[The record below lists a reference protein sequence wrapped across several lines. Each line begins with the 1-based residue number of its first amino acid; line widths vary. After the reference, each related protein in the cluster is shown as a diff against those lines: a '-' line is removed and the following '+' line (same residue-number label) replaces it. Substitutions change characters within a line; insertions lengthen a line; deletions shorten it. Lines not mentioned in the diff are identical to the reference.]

1 MEGVMTG
8 KDMIAMS
15 QEDLRRLAV
24 IHKVM
29 DKRVTQIEAAGVLDL
44 SDRQVRRI
52 MTRVQE
58 DGDKGIIHQ
67 SRGQPSHN
75 ATDLKIKKRV
85 INLCKKTY
93 EGFGPTL
100 ASEKL
105 FERDK
110 IEISRETLRQWLKNE
125 KLSYRDRKKRPH
137 RQWRERKHHYGQMV
151 QMDGSHHDWF
161 EGRGSGSWCVLMGY
175 IDDATGIPFAKFCSY
190 EGSLTAMGSFKGYI
204 KKHGIPLSVYLDK
217 HTTYK
222 STKKRTI
229 EDELNNVDPLSQF
242 GRALGDLGVELIHA
256 NSPEA
261 KGRIER
267 LFETFQDRVIKEM
280 RLRKISSI
288 EEANKFLEY
297 YLPVFAKR
305 FGMPP
310 AKEGDLHRPLPKG
323 IDLDRILCVKT
334 ERALNNDFTVA
345 HDKKLYQI
353 LDNVRAQKVMVEERV
368 DGSMIICHKDAI
380 LKFKEITKRPKK
392 IKPPKTYEFRVHK
405 VYMPPAD
412 HPWRRFKINPQ
423 YQQYQ
428 QREKVAPKEK
438 GLLLTTQT

>member
-1 MEGVMTG
+1 MTG

-15 QEDLRRLAV
+15 QEDLKRLAV
-24 IHKVM
+24 IHKVI
-29 DKRVTQIEAAGVLDL
+29 DKRVTQVEAAGILDL
-44 SDRQVRRI
+44 SDRQIRRI
-52 MTRVQE
+52 AIRVSE
-58 DGDKGIIHQ
+58 DGDKGVIHQ

-75 ATDLKIKKRV
+75 AKDLRIKKRAL
-85 INLCKKTY
+85 NLCRGIY

-110 IEISRETLRQWLKNE
+110 IEISRETLRQWLKSE
-125 KLSYRDRKKRPH
+125 KLPYRDRKKRPH

-161 EGRGSGSWCVLMGY
+161 EGRGPWCVLMGY
-175 IDDATGIPFAKFCSY
+175 IDDATGIPFAKFCTC

-217 HTTYK
+217 HSTYK
-222 STKKRTI
+222 STKKLTI
-229 EDELNNVDPLSQF
+229 EDELSNVDPLSQF
-242 GRALGDLGVELIHA
+242 GRALTELGVELIHA
-256 NSPEA
+256 NSPQA

-297 YLPVFAKR
+297 YLPIFAKR
-305 FGMPP
+305 FGVAP

-323 IDLDRILCVKT
+323 INLDRVLCVKT

-353 LDNVRAQKVMVEERV
+353 LNNIRTKKVMVEERI
-368 DGSMIICHKDAI
+368 DGSMIMRYKDTI
-380 LKFKEITKRPKK
+380 LRFREITKRPERKA
-392 IKPPKTYEFRVHK
+392 YEFKLRTAYV
-405 VYMPPAD
+405 PPED
-412 HPWRRFKINPQ
+412 HPWRKFKINPQ
-423 YQQYQ
+423 YAHYS

-438 GLLLTTQT
+438 GLLLALHT

>member
-1 MEGVMTG
+1 MTG

-15 QEDLRRLAV
+15 QEDLRRLEV
-24 IHKVM
+24 IHKAI
-29 DKRVTQIEAAGVLDL
+29 DKRVTQVEAAEILDL
-44 SDRQVRRI
+44 SDRQIRRLVI
-52 MTRVQE
+52 RVSE
-58 DGDKGIIHQ
+58 NGDKGIIHL

-75 ATDLKIKKRV
+75 AKDPKIKNRA
-85 INLCKKTY
+85 INLCRKTY

-105 FERDK
+105 FERDD
-110 IEISRETLRQWLKNE
+110 IEISRETLRQWLKRE
-125 KLSYRDRKKRPH
+125 KLPYKDRKKRPH

-161 EGRGSGSWCVLMGY
+161 EGRGPWCVLMGY
-175 IDDATGIPFAKFCSY
+175 IDDATGIPFAKFCTY
-190 EGSLTAMGSFKGYI
+190 EGSLTAMSGFKGYI

-229 EDELNNVDPLSQF
+229 EDELNDIDPLSQF
-242 GRALGDLGVELIHA
+242 GRAISELGVQLIHA
-256 NSPEA
+256 NSPQA

-280 RLRKISSI
+280 RLRKIGSI
-288 EEANKFLEY
+288 EDANKFLEY
-297 YLPVFAKR
+297 YIPVFAKR
-305 FGMPP
+305 FGVPP

-323 IDLDRILCVKT
+323 IDLNRILCVKT
-334 ERALNNDFTVA
+334 ERTLNNDFTIA

-353 LDNVRAQKVMVEERV
+353 LDNTAAKKLIVEERI
-368 DGSMIICHKDAI
+368 DGSMIMRYKDTV
-380 LKFKEITKRPKK
+380 LRFKEITTRPAKK
-392 IKPPKTYEFRVHK
+392 KKLYEFKMRK
-405 VYMPPAD
+405 IYTPPAD
-412 HPWRRFKINPQ
+412 HPWKRSFKFNPQ
-423 YQQYQ
+423 YPQYQ

-438 GLLLTTQT
+438 GLLLTV

>member
-1 MEGVMTG
+1 MTG

-15 QEDLRRLAV
+15 QGDLRRLEV
-24 IHKVM
+24 IHKAI
-29 DKRVTQIEAAGVLDL
+29 DKRVTQVEAAGILDL
-44 SDRQVRRI
+44 SDRQIRRL
-52 MTRVQE
+52 MARVSK
-58 DGDKGIIHQ
+58 DGDRGIIHA

-75 ATDLKIKKRV
+75 AKDIKIKKKA
-85 INLCKKTY
+85 IGLCRGTY

-110 IEISRETLRQWLKNE
+110 IEISRETLRQWLKHE
-125 KLSYRDRKKRPH
+125 KLPYKDRKKRPH

-161 EGRGSGSWCVLMGY
+161 EGRGPKCVIMGY
-175 IDDATGIPFAKFCSY
+175 IDDATGIPFAKFCPY

-217 HTTYK
+217 HSTYK
-222 STKKRTI
+222 SNKKLTI
-229 EDELNNVDPLSQF
+229 EDELNNIDPLSQF
-242 GRALGDLGVELIHA
+242 GRALSELGVELIHA

-280 RLRKISSI
+280 RLRKISSMD
-288 EEANKFLEY
+288 EANKFLEY

-305 FGMPP
+305 FGVPP

-334 ERALNNDFTVA
+334 ERALNNDFTVM

-353 LDNVRAQKVMVEERV
+353 LDNTRAKKIMVEERI
-368 DGSMIICHKDAI
+368 DGSMLIRYKDTV
-380 LKFKEITKRPKK
+380 LRFKEIVNRPPKK
-392 IKPPKTYEFRVHK
+392 KYEFKLIRK
-405 VYMPPAD
+405 VYIPPSD
-412 HPWRRFKINPQ
+412 HPWKSFKFGSGYPQ
-423 YQQYQ
+423 YSHYS

-438 GLLLTTQT
+438 GLLLTVQTENRTF

>member
-1 MEGVMTG
+1 MTG

-15 QEDLRRLAV
+15 QEDLRRLGV
-24 IHKVM
+24 IHKVT
-29 DKRVTQIEAAGVLDL
+29 DKRVTQVEAAGMLDL
-44 SDRQVRRI
+44 SDRQIRRI
-52 MTRVQE
+52 IARVQE
-58 DGDKGIIHQ
+58 DGDKGIIHA

-75 ATDLKIKKRV
+75 ATDPKIKKRA
-85 INLCKKTY
+85 INLCKETY

-110 IEISRETLRQWLKNE
+110 IEISRETLRQWLRHE
-125 KLSYRDRKKRPH
+125 KLPYKDRKKRPH

-161 EGRGSGSWCVLMGY
+161 EKRGPWCVLMGY
-175 IDDATGIPFAKFCSY
+175 IDDATGIPFAKFCPY
-190 EGSLTAMGSFKGYI
+190 EGSLTAMDGFKGYI
-204 KKHGIPLSVYLDK
+204 KKHGIPLNVYLDK
-217 HTTYK
+217 HSTYK
-222 STKKRTI
+222 STKKHTI
-229 EDELNNVDPLSQF
+229 EDDLNNIDPLSQF
-242 GRALGDLGVELIHA
+242 GRALSELGVELIHA

-288 EEANKFLEY
+288 GEANKFLEY

-305 FGMPP
+305 FGVPP
-310 AKEGDLHRPLPKG
+310 AKEEDLHRPIPKG

-345 HDKKLYQI
+345 HDKKLYQV
-353 LDNVRAQKVMVEERV
+353 LDNVRAKKVVVEELI
-368 DGSMIICHKDAI
+368 DGSMLIRHKDTS
-380 LKFKEITKRPKK
+380 LKFKEITKRLKKEPK
-392 IKPPKTYEFRVHK
+392 PKTYEFRLSTAHV
-405 VYMPPAD
+405 PPVN
-412 HPWRRFKINPQ
+412 HPWRNSHKICSQ
-423 YQQYQ
+423 YAYYS

-438 GLLLTTQT
+438 ELLLTKT

>member
-1 MEGVMTG
+1 MTG

-15 QEDLRRLAV
+15 QGDLRRLAV
-24 IHKVM
+24 IHKVI
-29 DKRVTQIEAAGVLDL
+29 DKRVTQVEAAEILDL
-44 SDRQVRRI
+44 SDRQIRRI
-52 MTRVQE
+52 VTRIQE
-58 DGDKGIIHQ
+58 DGDKGIIHA
-67 SRGQPSHN
+67 SREQPSHN
-75 ATDLKIKKRV
+75 AKDIKIKKRA
-85 INLCKKTY
+85 INLCRGTY

-110 IEISRETLRQWLKNE
+110 IEISRETLRQWLKHE
-125 KLSYRDRKKRPH
+125 KLPYRDRKKRPH

-161 EGRGSGSWCVLMGY
+161 EGRGPWCVLMGY
-175 IDDATGIPFAKFCSY
+175 IDDATGIPFAKFCPY
-190 EGSLTAMGSFKGYI
+190 EGSLTAMDGFKGYI

-217 HTTYK
+217 HSTYK

-229 EDELNNVDPLSQF
+229 EDELNNIDPLSQF
-242 GRALGDLGVELIHA
+242 GKALGELGVELIHA

-280 RLRKISSI
+280 RLRKIGSI
-288 EEANKFLEY
+288 EAANKFLEY

-305 FGMPP
+305 FGIPP

-323 IDLDRILCVKT
+323 VDLNRILCVKT
-334 ERALNNDFTVA
+334 ERALNNDFTVV
-345 HDKKLYQI
+345 HEKKLYQI
-353 LDNVRAQKVMVEERV
+353 LDNVRAKKVMVEERI
-368 DGSMIICHKDAI
+368 DGSMIMRYKETA
-380 LKFKEITKRPKK
+380 LRFKEITNRPPKK
-392 IKPPKTYEFRVHK
+392 AYEFKIRK
-405 VYMPPAD
+405 VYIPPAD
-412 HPWRRFKINPQ
+412 HPWKRNFKLNPQ
-423 YQQYQ
+423 YSQYQ

-438 GLLLTTQT
+438 GLLLTAQT

>member
-1 MEGVMTG
+1 MTG

-15 QEDLRRLAV
+15 QEDLRRLGV
-24 IHKVM
+24 IHKVI
-29 DKRVTQIEAAGVLDL
+29 DKRVTQVEAAGVLDL

-52 MTRVQE
+52 VTRVQE
-58 DGDKGIIHQ
+58 DGDKGVIHR
-67 SRGQPSHN
+67 SRGQLSHN
-75 ATDLKIKKRV
+75 AKDLKIKKKA
-85 INLCKKTY
+85 INLCRGIYK
-93 EGFGPTL
+93 GFGPTL

-110 IEISRETLRQWLKNE
+110 IEISRETLRQWLKHE
-125 KLSYRDRKKRPH
+125 KLPYRDRKSRPH

-161 EGRGSGSWCVLMGY
+161 EGRGPWCVLMGY
-175 IDDATGIPFAKFCSY
+175 IDDATGIPFARFCPY

-229 EDELNNVDPLSQF
+229 EDELNNIDPLSQF
-242 GRALGDLGVELIHA
+242 GRALSELGVELIHA

-280 RLRKISSI
+280 RLRKIGSI
-288 EEANKFLEY
+288 EAANKFLGY

-305 FGMPP
+305 FAVPP

-334 ERALNNDFTVA
+334 ERALNNDFTVV
-345 HDKKLYQI
+345 HDKKLYQV
-353 LDNVRAQKVMVEERV
+353 LDNTVAKKVMVEERT
-368 DGSMIICHKDAI
+368 DGSMIIRHKDVS
-380 LKFKEITKRPKK
+380 LKFKEITKRVKK
-392 IKPPKTYEFRVHK
+392 EPERKAYEFRLSTAHV
-405 VYMPPAD
+405 PSAD
-412 HPWRRFKINPQ
+412 HPWKRSYKINSR

-438 GLLLTTQT
+438 GLLLTAQT

>member
-1 MEGVMTG
+1 MTG

-15 QEDLRRLAV
+15 QEDLRRLGV
-24 IHKVM
+24 IHKVI
-29 DKRVTQIEAAGVLDL
+29 DKRVTQVEAAGILDL
-44 SDRQVRRI
+44 SDRQIRRI
-52 MTRVQE
+52 ITRVQE
-58 DGDKGIIHQ
+58 GGDKSIIHA

-75 ATDLKIKKRV
+75 AKDLKIKKRA
-85 INLCKKTY
+85 INLCRGIY

-110 IEISRETLRQWLKNE
+110 IEISRETLRQWLRHE
-125 KLSYRDRKKRPH
+125 KLPYRDRKKRPH

-161 EGRGSGSWCVLMGY
+161 EGRGSWCVLMGY
-175 IDDATGIPFAKFCSY
+175 IDDATGVPFAKFCTY
-190 EGSLTAMGSFKGYI
+190 EGSLTAMDGFKGYI

-229 EDELNNVDPLSQF
+229 EDELNNIDPLSQF
-242 GRALGDLGVELIHA
+242 GRALDELGVELIHA

-280 RLRKISSI
+280 RLRKIGSI

-305 FGMPP
+305 FGVPP

-323 IDLDRILCVKT
+323 VDLDRILCVKT
-334 ERALNNDFTVA
+334 KRALNNDFTVA

-353 LDNVRAQKVMVEERV
+353 LDNVRAKKVIVEERI
-368 DGSMIICHKDAI
+368 DGSMIIRYKDGI
-380 LKFKEITKRPKK
+380 LKFKEITKRVKK
-392 IKPPKTYEFRVHK
+392 EPERKTYEFRLHAAYV
-405 VYMPPAD
+405 PPAD
-412 HPWRRFKINPQ
+412 HPWRKFKISPQ

-428 QREKVAPKEK
+428 QREKVVPKEK
-438 GLLLTTQT
+438 GLLLTAQT

>member
-1 MEGVMTG
+1 MTE

-24 IHKVM
+24 IHKAI
-29 DKRVTQIEAAGVLDL
+29 DKRVTQVEAAGILDL
-44 SDRQVRRI
+44 SDRQIRRI
-52 MTRVQE
+52 ITRVQE

-75 ATDLKIKKRV
+75 AIDLKIKKRA
-85 INLCKKTY
+85 INLCGGTY

-110 IEISRETLRQWLKNE
+110 IEISRETLRQWLKHE
-125 KLSYRDRKKRPH
+125 KLPYRDRKKRPH

-161 EGRGSGSWCVLMGY
+161 EGRGPWCVLMGY
-175 IDDATGIPFAKFCSY
+175 IDDATGIPFAKFCPC
-190 EGSLTAMGSFKGYI
+190 EGSLTAMDGFKGYI

-222 STKKRTI
+222 STKKPTI
-229 EDELNNVDPLSQF
+229 EDELNNIDPLSQF
-242 GRALGDLGVELIHA
+242 GRALGELGVELIHA
-256 NSPEA
+256 NSPQA

-288 EEANKFLEY
+288 GEANKFLEW

-305 FGMPP
+305 FGIPP

-323 IDLDRILCVKT
+323 IDLNRILCVKT
-334 ERALNNDFTVA
+334 ERALRNDFTIA
-345 HDKKLYQI
+345 HNKKLYQI
-353 LDNVRAQKVMVEERV
+353 LDNVRAGKVMVEDRI
-368 DGSMIICHKDAI
+368 DGSMIIAHKAKV
-380 LKFKEITKRPKK
+380 LKFKEITSRPKK
-392 IKPPKTYEFRVHK
+392 EEPKKTYEFRLRR
-405 VYMPPAD
+405 VYTPPPAD
-412 HPWRRFKINPQ
+412 HPWRHFKINTH

-438 GLLLTTQT
+438 GLLLTAQT

>member
-1 MEGVMTG
+1 MTG

-24 IHKVM
+24 IHKAI
-29 DKRVTQIEAAGVLDL
+29 DKRVTQVEVAGILDL

-52 MTRVQE
+52 IARVSE
-58 DGDKGIIHQ
+58 DGDKGVIHQ

-75 ATDLKIKKRV
+75 ATALKIKKRV
-85 INLCKKTY
+85 INLCRKTY

-110 IEISRETLRQWLKNE
+110 IDISRETLRQWLRHE
-125 KLSYRDRKKRPH
+125 KLPYRDRKKRPH

-161 EGRGSGSWCVLMGY
+161 EGRGPKCVLMGY
-175 IDDATGIPFAKFCSY
+175 IDDATGIPFARFCPY
-190 EGSLTAMGSFKGYI
+190 EGSLTAMDSFKGYI

-217 HTTYK
+217 HSTYK

-229 EDELNNVDPLSQF
+229 EDELNNIDPLSQF
-242 GRALGDLGVELIHA
+242 GRALSELGVELIHA

-280 RLRKISSI
+280 RLRKIGSI
-288 EEANKFLEY
+288 DEANKFLEW
-297 YLPVFAKR
+297 YLPVFSKR
-305 FGMPP
+305 FGVPP

-334 ERALNNDFTVA
+334 ERALNNDFTVV

-353 LDNVRAQKVMVEERV
+353 LDNVRAKKVMVEEHI
-368 DGSMIICHKDAI
+368 DGTMIIRHKDAS
-380 LKFKEITKRPKK
+380 LKFKEITARPKK
-392 IKPPKTYEFRVHK
+392 AEPKKAYEFRLK
-405 VYMPPAD
+405 RVYAPVPAD
-412 HPWRRFKINPQ
+412 HPWKRFKINPQ
-423 YQQYQ
+423 YTHYS

-438 GLLLTTQT
+438 GLLLTSQT

>member
-1 MEGVMTG
+1 MTG

-15 QEDLRRLAV
+15 QEDLRRLGV
-24 IHKVM
+24 IHKVA
-29 DKRVTQIEAAGVLDL
+29 DKRVTQVEAAAMLDL
-44 SDRQVRRI
+44 SDRQIRRI
-52 MTRVQE
+52 IARVEE
-58 DGDKGIIHQ
+58 DGDKGIIHA

-75 ATDLKIKKRV
+75 ATELKIKKRA
-85 INLCKKTY
+85 INLCRGIY

-110 IEISRETLRQWLKNE
+110 IEISRETLRQWLRHE
-125 KLSYRDRKKRPH
+125 KLPYRDRKKRPH

-161 EGRGSGSWCVLMGY
+161 EKRGPWCVLMGY
-175 IDDATGIPFAKFCSY
+175 IDDATGIPFAKFCPY
-190 EGSLTAMGSFKGYI
+190 EGSLTAMDGFKGYI

-217 HTTYK
+217 HSTYK

-229 EDELNNVDPLSQF
+229 EDDLNNIDPLSQF
-242 GRALGDLGVELIHA
+242 GRALSELGVELIHA

-288 EEANKFLEY
+288 EDANKFLEY

-305 FGMPP
+305 FGVPP
-310 AKEGDLHRPLPKG
+310 AKEGDLHRPMPKG
-323 IDLDRILCVKT
+323 IDLNRILCVKT

-345 HDKKLYQI
+345 HDKKLYQV
-353 LDNVRAQKVMVEERV
+353 LDNVRAKKVVVEELI
-368 DGSMIICHKDAI
+368 DGSMIIRHKDAS
-380 LKFKEITKRPKK
+380 LKFKEITKRVKKEPK
-392 IKPPKTYEFRVHK
+392 PKAYQFKLSTAHV
-405 VYMPPAD
+405 PPAD
-412 HPWRRFKINPQ
+412 HPWRNFKFHAH
-423 YQQYQ
+423 YKHYS

-438 GLLLTTQT
+438 GLLPTVT

>member
-1 MEGVMTG
+1 MTG

-24 IHKVM
+24 IHKAI
-29 DKRVTQIEAAGVLDL
+29 DKRVTQVEAASILDL
-44 SDRQVRRI
+44 SDRQIRRI
-52 MTRVQE
+52 ITRVAE
-58 DGDKGIIHQ
+58 DGDKGVIHQ

-75 ATDLKIKKRV
+75 AIDLKIKKRA
-85 INLCKKTY
+85 IDLCRGTY

-110 IEISRETLRQWLKNE
+110 IEISRETLRQWLKHE
-125 KLSYRDRKKRPH
+125 KLPYRDRKKRPH
-137 RQWRERKHHYGQMV
+137 RQWRERKHHSGEMV

-161 EGRGSGSWCVLMGY
+161 EGRGPWCVLMGY

-190 EGSLTAMGSFKGYI
+190 EGSLTAMDSFKGYI
-204 KKHGIPLSVYLDK
+204 KKHGLPLSVYLDK
-217 HTTYK
+217 HSTYK

-229 EDELNNVDPLSQF
+229 EDELNNIDPLSQF
-242 GRALGDLGVELIHA
+242 GRALGELGVELIHA

-288 EEANKFLEY
+288 KEANKFLEY

-305 FGMPP
+305 FGVPP

-323 IDLDRILCVKT
+323 VDLDRILCVKT
-334 ERALNNDFTVA
+334 ERTLNNDFTIT

-353 LDNVRAQKVMVEERV
+353 LDNTIAKKLMVEERI
-368 DGSMIICHKDAI
+368 DGSMIMRYKDSV
-380 LKFKEITKRPKK
+380 LRFKEITDRPPKK
-392 IKPPKTYEFRVHK
+392 KYEFKIRK
-405 VYMPPAD
+405 VYVPPPD

-438 GLLLTTQT
+438 GLLLTAQT

>member
-1 MEGVMTG
+1 MTG

-15 QEDLRRLAV
+15 QEDLRRLGV
-24 IHKVM
+24 MHKVI
-29 DKRVTQIEAAGVLDL
+29 DRRVTQVEAAGILDL
-44 SDRQVRRI
+44 SDRQIRRI
-52 MTRVQE
+52 ITRVQE

-67 SRGQPSHN
+67 SRGQLSHN
-75 ATDLKIKKRV
+75 ATDLKIKNKV

-110 IEISRETLRQWLKNE
+110 IEISRETIRQWLRHE
-125 KLSYRDRKKRPH
+125 KLPYRDRKKRPH

-161 EGRGSGSWCVLMGY
+161 EGRGPKCVLMGY
-175 IDDATGIPFAKFCSY
+175 IDDATGIPFAKFCPY

-204 KKHGIPLSVYLDK
+204 KKRGIPLSVYLDK

-222 STKKRTI
+222 STKKLTV

-242 GRALGDLGVELIHA
+242 GRALSELGVELIHA

-280 RLRKISSI
+280 RLRKIASI
-288 EEANKFLEY
+288 DEANKFLEY

-305 FGMPP
+305 FGVPP

-334 ERALNNDFTVA
+334 DRVLRNDFTVA
-345 HDKKLYQI
+345 HDKKLYQV
-353 LDNVRAQKVMVEERV
+353 LDNVRAKKVTVEEHI
-368 DGSMIICHKDAI
+368 DGSMIIRHKEAS
-380 LKFKEITKRPKK
+380 LKFKEITKRVKREPERKA
-392 IKPPKTYEFRVHK
+392 YEFRLSTAHV
-405 VYMPPAD
+405 PPAD
-412 HPWRRFKINPQ
+412 HPWRNYKFSPHYIH
-423 YQQYQ
+423 YS

-438 GLLLTTQT
+438 GLLLTAQT

>member
-1 MEGVMTG
+1 MTG

-24 IHKVM
+24 IHKAI
-29 DKRVTQIEAAGVLDL
+29 DKRVTQVEAAGILDL
-44 SDRQVRRI
+44 SDRQIRRI

-58 DGDKGIIHQ
+58 DGDKGIIHA

-75 ATDLKIKKRV
+75 VTDLKIKKRA
-85 INLCKKTY
+85 INLCKITY

-105 FERDK
+105 LERDK
-110 IEISRETLRQWLKNE
+110 IEISRETLRQWLKTE
-125 KLSYRDRKKRPH
+125 KLPYRDRKKRPH

-161 EGRGSGSWCVLMGY
+161 EGRGPWCVLMGY
-175 IDDATGIPFAKFCSY
+175 IDDATGIPFAKFCPY
-190 EGSLTAMGSFKGYI
+190 EGSLTAMSGFKGYI

-217 HTTYK
+217 HSTYK
-222 STKKRTI
+222 PTKKRTI
-229 EDELNNVDPLSQF
+229 EDELNNIDPLSQF
-242 GRALGDLGVELIHA
+242 GRALGELGVELIHA

-280 RLRKISSI
+280 RLRKIGSI

-305 FGMPP
+305 FGVPP
-310 AKEGDLHRPLPKG
+310 AKEGDLHGPLPKG

-334 ERALNNDFTVA
+334 ERALNNDFTVV

-353 LDNVRAQKVMVEERV
+353 LDNVRAKKVMVEEHI
-368 DGSMIICHKDAI
+368 DGSMIIRHKDTS
-380 LKFKEITKRPKK
+380 LKFKEITARPKK
-392 IKPPKTYEFRVHK
+392 AEPKKAYEFRLK
-405 VYMPPAD
+405 RVYAPVPAD
-412 HPWRRFKINPQ
+412 HPWKRFKINPQ
-423 YQQYQ
+423 STHYS

-438 GLLLTTQT
+438 GLLLTSQT